1 MYVDHKEV
9 GLRIK
14 KLRNQN
20 GVTQEQLAEQLNIT
34 TNFLYRIE
42 SGNRA
47 ASLDLLVEM
56 TVHFGVT
63 LDYLVLGNEQ
73 SRDSLK
79 EKVRV
84 LIQFLIKWL
93 EEL

>member
-1 MYVDHKEV
+1 MYVDLKEI

-14 KLRNQN
+14 QLRNLQ
-20 GVTQEQLAEQLNIT
+20 GITQEELAEQLNIT

-56 TVHFGVT
+56 TVHFGVS

-73 SRDSLK
+73 PKDVLK
-79 EKVRV
+79 EKVRE
-84 LIQFLIKWL
+84 LIRFLIKWL
-93 EEL
+93 KNL

>member
-1 MYVDHKEV
+1 MGELLKTLFGEKDFICVHKY
-9 GLRIK
+9 
-14 KLRNQN
+14 
-20 GVTQEQLAEQLNIT
+20 AEQLNIT

-73 SRDSLK
+73 PRDSLK
-79 EKVRV
+79 EKVRL